1 VEKTDVARLRLT
13 PDEKAAFQE
22 AASISGLSLSA
33 WIRERLRRSAS
44 SELERAG
51 RAIPFYRAQDDAA

>member
-1 VEKTDVARLRLT
+1 MSRRLRLT

-33 WIRERLRRSAS
+33 WIRERLRRAAT

-51 RAIPFYRAQDDAA
+51 RPIAFYQLRDDAA